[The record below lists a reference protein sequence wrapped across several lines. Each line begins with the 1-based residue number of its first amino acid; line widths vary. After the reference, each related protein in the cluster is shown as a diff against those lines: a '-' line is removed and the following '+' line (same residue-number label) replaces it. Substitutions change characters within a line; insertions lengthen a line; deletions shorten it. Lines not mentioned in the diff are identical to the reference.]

1 MSQKSKQ
8 ELAEVLRPRY
18 QKASRAE
25 KSRLL
30 GEFVATT
37 GYHRK
42 YAIRVLKH
50 WPRRQRRRLRRAT
63 AKYQTVVGALEQFWQ
78 VANYI
83 CGKRLVTVAGA
94 SRWPCPIAARWP

>member
-1 MSQKSKQ
+1 MMSQKSKQ

-30 GEFVATT
+30 DEFVATT

-63 AKYQTVVGALEQFWQ
+63 AKYQTVVGRWSSSGRSPTTFA
-78 VANYI
+78 
-83 CGKRLVTVAGA
+83 A
-94 SRWPCPIAARWP
+94 SGW